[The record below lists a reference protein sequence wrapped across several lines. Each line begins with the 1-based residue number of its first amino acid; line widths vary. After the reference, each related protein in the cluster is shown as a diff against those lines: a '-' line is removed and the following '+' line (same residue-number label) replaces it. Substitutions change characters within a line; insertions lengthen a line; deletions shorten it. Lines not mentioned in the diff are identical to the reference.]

1 MYRRILFPTDGS
13 AASTRAAKT
22 AIGLAQAC
30 GAQLVALHV
39 IEPFM
44 PTTYADA
51 IVPYPEL
58 YSADEY
64 ERITQKSAQRM
75 LAKVQARAGAANIGC
90 EIEVVTAAPVWKA
103 IIAAARRKRCDAIV
117 MASHGRH
124 GLEGLVLGSE
134 AHKVL
139 THGKTP
145 VLVCR

>member
-1 MYRRILFPTDGS
+1 MYRKILFPTDGS
-13 AASTRAAKT
+13 PASTRAAKT

-30 GAQLVALHV
+30 GARLVALHV
-39 IEPFM
+39 IPPFM
-44 PTTYADA
+44 PTAYGDA
-51 IVPYPEL
+51 VLPYPEL
-58 YSADEY
+58 YSPEEY

-75 LAKVQARAGAANIGC
+75 LAKVQARAEAANIGC
-90 EIEVVTAAPVWKA
+90 ETEIVTASPVWKA
-103 IIAAARRKRCDAIV
+103 IIAAARTKRCDAIV